1 MNEEELENRLY
12 AVLSSVK
19 AAHPKMY
26 FENVAEFIKYG
37 EWKLAVE
44 VLCENL
50 LEYKLFFPK
59 ETYSDLVSAAE
70 CLNVD
75 KRYWKDLLVEENRE
89 ANTNQSRSE

>member
-19 AAHPKMY
+19 TAHPNMY
-26 FENVAEFIKYG
+26 IENVAEFIKYG
-37 EWKLAVE
+37 EWKLAIE

-50 LEYKLFFPK
+50 HEYRLFFPK

-70 CLNVD
+70 SLNVD
-75 KRYWKDLLVEENRE
+75 KRYWENLLVE
-89 ANTNQSRSE
+89 